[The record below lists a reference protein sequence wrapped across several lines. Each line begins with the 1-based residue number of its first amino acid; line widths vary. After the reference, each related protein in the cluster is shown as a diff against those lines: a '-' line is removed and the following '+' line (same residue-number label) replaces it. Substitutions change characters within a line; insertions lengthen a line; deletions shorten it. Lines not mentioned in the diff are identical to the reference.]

1 MPSPVACHHGNR
13 RSDVTVSATDGDHLT
28 AEAAMRIAR
37 PILALFATP
46 LLVAACSSAGME
58 PSGPNSTRTP
68 GASPSVTPE
77 ATPQDTPLGS
87 QSPSISQPAG
97 TDGVVVTIRT
107 AGDEEYRILLTDPE
121 DIAVAEALLAGEE
134 APRIPNGMIVRGGD
148 GGVNVGY
155 SWHIDPESLQ
165 FAEFTVELCDGRPS
179 YVEDGSLSGERFC
192 PWTAEVVALEPAG

>member
-1 MPSPVACHHGNR
+1 
-13 RSDVTVSATDGDHLT
+13 
-28 AEAAMRIAR
+28 MRIAR
-37 PILALFATP
+37 RILAIFAIP
-46 LLVAACSSAGME
+46 LLVAACSSAGVD
-58 PSGPNSTRTP
+58 PWGPDPTRTP
-68 GASPSVTPE
+68 EASSSVTPE
-77 ATPQDTPLGS
+77 ATPTSPPVG
-87 QSPSISQPAG
+87 SPSPSTSQPAG
-97 TDGVVVTIRT
+97 TQGVVVTIRT
-107 AGDEEYRILLTDPE
+107 AGDEEYRLLLTDPD

-155 SWHIDPESLQ
+155 SWHIDPASVE